1 MFCKILQAFACFN
14 TVFQVSARFC
24 RFLQG
29 FAGSELEPREAV
41 EAKRLYK
48 TVFARFCKFWQGFAI
63 SYNFEL
69 GFVTQGGS

>member
-1 MFCKILQAFACFN
+1 MCQEFARFCKFLKGFACSARFCRLLQAFACFN
-14 TVFQVSARFC
+14 KVFQVSVTFC

-48 TVFARFCKFWQGFAI
+48 TVFAK
-63 SYNFEL
+63 L
-69 GFVTQGGS
+69 